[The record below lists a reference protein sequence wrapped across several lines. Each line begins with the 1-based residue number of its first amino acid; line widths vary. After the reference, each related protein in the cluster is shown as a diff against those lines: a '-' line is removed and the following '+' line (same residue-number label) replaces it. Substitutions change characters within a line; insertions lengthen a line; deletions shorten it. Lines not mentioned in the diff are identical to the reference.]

1 MCDPSPPPPSNNP
14 IFINTKYYSAPL
26 IFFIIFASLLLI
38 NHQITHL
45 RFIIILSVCK
55 MLYVSH
61 LVLYVY
67 SYMSNVVN
75 LYVRFSCM
83 CIYCLYLHRRLKC
96 LNHSAIHLTLVC
108 IYISSSCVIHVYVIC
123 CQLVCLLIMCI
134 VCICPVFVLYVFVLE
149 ARKNGPMAE
158 LPFQVKESNK
168 KNKKKLHDP
177 NWNDEVHTSLSQR
190 QHTHLSSG

>member
-1 MCDPSPPPPSNNP
+1 
-14 IFINTKYYSAPL
+14 
-26 IFFIIFASLLLI
+26 
-38 NHQITHL
+38 
-45 RFIIILSVCK
+45 

-108 IYISSSCVIHVYVIC
+108 IYIFILCYTRISYVVN
-123 CQLVCLLIMCI
+123 LYVCLSCMCI

-158 LPFQVKESNK
+158 LPFQVKE
-168 KNKKKLHDP
+168 KKKSYTTVGLYI
-177 NWNDEVHTSLSQR
+177 
-190 QHTHLSSG
+190 SSTYLALPHVISFRFFS

>member
-1 MCDPSPPPPSNNP
+1 MRSFPPPSNNP
-14 IFINTKYYSAPL
+14 IFINAKYYSAPL

-83 CIYCLYLHRRLKC
+83 CIYCLYLPRRLKC
-96 LNHSAIHLTLVC
+96 LNHSAIHLTCLY
-108 IYISSSCVIHVYVIC
+108 IYLHPVLYMYMSYVVN
-123 CQLVCLLIMCI
+123 LYVCLSCMCI

-168 KNKKKLHDP
+168 KKKINP
-177 NWNDEVHTSLSQR
+177 SLTQR
-190 QHTHLSSG
+190 YL

>member
-1 MCDPSPPPPSNNP
+1 MRSFPPPPSNNP
-14 IFINTKYYSAPL
+14 IFINAKYYSAPL

-83 CIYCLYLHRRLKC
+83 CIYCLYLRRRLKC
-96 LNHSAIHLTLVC
+96 LNHSAIHLTCLY
-108 IYISSSCVIHVYVIC
+108 IYLHPVLYMYMSYFVNLY
-123 CQLVCLLIMCI
+123 VCLSCMCI

-168 KNKKKLHDP
+168 KKIIKKP
-177 NWNDEVHTSLSQR
+177 I
-190 QHTHLSSG
+190 